1 MRMKTVS
8 YSLDEETAEG
18 IKTLAKKSK
27 MSSSD
32 IVRSMYTRMHLDNT
46 FEEMELQAGPL
57 LEKLGLNSEDD
68 IADYAKSKN

>member
-1 MRMKTVS
+1 MKTVS

>member
-1 MRMKTVS
+1 MSMKTVS